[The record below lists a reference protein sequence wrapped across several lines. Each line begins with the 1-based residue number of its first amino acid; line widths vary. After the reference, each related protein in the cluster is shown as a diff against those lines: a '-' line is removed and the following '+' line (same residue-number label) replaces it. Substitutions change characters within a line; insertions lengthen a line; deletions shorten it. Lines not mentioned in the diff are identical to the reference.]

1 MVKVIEGH
9 SRSNVE
15 NIRDDARDPRELV
28 YDDGSG
34 LRDQKKFK
42 VTQGQ
47 MSETSGMMSG
57 SHREL
62 GNAYVT
68 GLRDEKVKVTQGQ
81 ILENVWNR
89 LGTT

>member
-1 MVKVIEGH
+1 M
-9 SRSNVE
+9 
-15 NIRDDARDPRELV
+15 ELES
-28 YDDGSG
+28 DDGSG

-47 MSETSGMMSG
+47 MSETMGMMSG
-57 SHREL
+57 SPL
-62 GNAYVT
+62 VIGNAYVT
-68 GLRDEKVKVTQGQ
+68 GLRDQKVKVIQGQ